1 MHTPIIDQIVK
12 QVETLTEEKQMQVL
26 EFVENL
32 QVSIPLGIPGKE
44 LLRFAGAIPA
54 NDVDLMLQAIEEDC
68 ERVDADEW

>member
-54 NDVDLMLQAIEEDC
+54 DEVDLMLQAIEEDC